1 MFLIDW
7 SLPREKNVKYW
18 FSKITEI
25 AIREWRVTRKSPTD
39 NAINQIV
46 TTASAGKA
54 FQDT

>member
-7 SLPREKNVKYW
+7 KKNVKYW